1 MEHRSADDLETM
13 IDDEWFMAE
22 WHLSKAVHGKPWHGD
37 AAARIKLPR
46 RANRGNKGSAM
57 ASAPPPASPHMVRLP
72 AAWTPASDS
81 QDALQRRIDELER
94 QIAAAEVSVSDVERR
109 AAQRKWLKERQAQ
122 RQRRGAE
129 PRSSGAA
136 DMSPEP
142 LATAAAALEARGS
155 GGGGGG
161 SCAAGAAG
169 SGSIASDDDLDE
181 EPPATP
187 TPAAAATLE
196 GLALVV
202 ANLARL
208 QLDGKRGTETRVEK
222 PTSATSEAATTATVP
237 PPSPLLLASVARP
250 LWTAL
255 SDCELKR
262 RAIATVQLQ
271 RVQRGRAARTS
282 RRVLAEAHQRLVSAF
297 LDTYPAFA
305 SSDSRRASAQHGAT
319 HDARSLVL
327 PRLASGHRLGNG
339 AFGCVY
345 QPRPVWHFP
354 RQLAVKAVPLR
365 SREAASGAAREAA
378 LLRHVLDTAG
388 AHPNVITLHGSFL
401 VGGHVRLALDLAT
414 RGDLFEHLWR
424 ARGVLPR
431 AAALDLGRQ
440 LGAGLAHLHAAN
452 VAHRDLKLSNA
463 LLFDQPVT
471 SFSRAAPSPPAS
483 LKIASQDCI
492 SRLHLKIADL
502 GLGIDAASLTPVH
515 SLATA
520 LSAAELRRLRCATR
534 GVCGD
539 ACGTPTTMAPEALA
553 ARWHCPFLADAW
565 SLGVCLLTLV
575 APRELDEYE
584 YDRTPFYPF
593 TRADACNDDDYA
605 AFAAAAFADAWDTSP
620 QRPPP
625 PSPPGL
631 TSSPGRTQA
640 LASASPPGKA
650 SLPPSVLSPMSP
662 HMSHHV
668 LSAHPR
674 RLPPSLPPGLSN
686 TLQATPSGAAGES
699 GAASSAWG
707 FGVSGL
713 IERRAVMYGL
723 STPEPPLATALLAL
737 LDALLS
743 PRAGARMTVADAA
756 RRLDELVAGGEAGDT
771 WGDR

>member
-1 MEHRSADDLETM
+1 MERSADDLESM

-22 WHLSKAVHGKPWHGD
+22 RHLSKAVHGKPWHGD
-37 AAARIKLPR
+37 VSARIKLPR
-46 RANRGNKGSAM
+46 RAKHSSSTGSAV
-57 ASAPPPASPHMVRLP
+57 ASAPPASPHMVRLP

-109 AAQRKWLKERQAQ
+109 AMQRKWLKERQAQ

-136 DMSPEP
+136 DISPEP
-142 LATAAAALEARGS
+142 LAAAAAALEAKGS

-169 SGSIASDDDLDE
+169 SGSTSPLGSIATASDGELD
-181 EPPATP
+181 ATP

-208 QLDGKRGTETRVEK
+208 QLDGKRGTETRVET
-222 PTSATSEAATTATVP
+222 PTCAASGAATTATATAAVP

-255 SDCELKR
+255 SGCEWKR

-282 RRVLAEAHQRLVSAF
+282 RRALAEARQKLVLAF

-305 SSDSRRASAQHGAT
+305 SSDARRASAQHGAT

-327 PRLASGHRLGNG
+327 PRLASGHRLGMG

-431 AAALDLGRQ
+431 ATALDLGRQ

-463 LLFDQPVT
+463 LLFDQPA
-471 SFSRAAPSPPAS
+471 SFSRAALSPPVS
-483 LKIASQDCI
+483 
-492 SRLHLKIADL
+492 LKIADL
-502 GLGIDAASLTPVH
+502 GLGVDAASLTPVH

-520 LSAAELRRLRCATR
+520 LSAAELRRLKCATR

-593 TRADACNDDDYA
+593 ARADACDDDDYA

-625 PSPPGL
+625 PPSPPGL
-631 TSSPGRTQA
+631 TSPPGRTQA
-640 LASASPPGKA
+640 LATASPPGKA
-650 SLPPSVLSPMSP
+650 SLPPSLLSPMSP
-662 HMSHHV
+662 HG

-674 RLPPSLPPGLSN
+674 RLPPGLTN
-686 TLQATPSGAAGES
+686 TLQATPTGAAGECG
-699 GAASSAWG
+699 GAGSAWG

-713 IERRAVMYGL
+713 IERRAVLYGL
-723 STPEPPLATALLAL
+723 ATPEPPLFDALLAL

-743 PRAGARMTVADAA
+743 PRAGARMSVADAA
-756 RRLDELVAGGEAGDT
+756 RRLDELVAGGEAGDKGDT

>member
-57 ASAPPPASPHMVRLP
+57 ASAPPPASPRMVRLP

-492 SRLHLKIADL
+492 SRLQTSAL
-502 GLGIDAASLTPVH
+502 GST
-515 SLATA
+515 
-520 LSAAELRRLRCATR
+520 
-534 GVCGD
+534 
-539 ACGTPTTMAPEALA
+539 
-553 ARWHCPFLADAW
+553 
-565 SLGVCLLTLV
+565 
-575 APRELDEYE
+575 
-584 YDRTPFYPF
+584 
-593 TRADACNDDDYA
+593 
-605 AFAAAAFADAWDTSP
+605 
-620 QRPPP
+620 PP
-625 PSPPGL
+625 PSRPC
-631 TSSPGRTQA
+631 
-640 LASASPPGKA
+640 
-650 SLPPSVLSPMSP
+650 
-662 HMSHHV
+662 
-668 LSAHPR
+668 
-674 RLPPSLPPGLSN
+674 
-686 TLQATPSGAAGES
+686 TPSQ
-699 GAASSAWG
+699 
-707 FGVSGL
+707 L
-713 IERRAVMYGL
+713 
-723 STPEPPLATALLAL
+723 P
-737 LDALLS
+737 
-743 PRAGARMTVADAA
+743 
-756 RRLDELVAGGEAGDT
+756 
-771 WGDR
+771 

>member
-1 MEHRSADDLETM
+1 VET
-13 IDDEWFMAE
+13 
-22 WHLSKAVHGKPWHGD
+22 P
-37 AAARIKLPR
+37 
-46 RANRGNKGSAM
+46 
-57 ASAPPPASPHMVRLP
+57 
-72 AAWTPASDS
+72 T
-81 QDALQRRIDELER
+81 
-94 QIAAAEVSVSDVERR
+94 
-109 AAQRKWLKERQAQ
+109 
-122 RQRRGAE
+122 
-129 PRSSGAA
+129 
-136 DMSPEP
+136 
-142 LATAAAALEARGS
+142 
-155 GGGGGG
+155 
-161 SCAAGAAG
+161 CAA
-169 SGSIASDDDLDE
+169 SG
-181 EPPATP
+181 
-187 TPAAAATLE
+187 
-196 GLALVV
+196 
-202 ANLARL
+202 
-208 QLDGKRGTETRVEK
+208 
-222 PTSATSEAATTATVP
+222 AATTATATAAVP

-255 SDCELKR
+255 SGCEWKR

-282 RRVLAEAHQRLVSAF
+282 RRALAEARQKLVLAF

-305 SSDSRRASAQHGAT
+305 SSDARRASAQHGAT

-327 PRLASGHRLGNG
+327 PRLASGHRLGMG

-431 AAALDLGRQ
+431 ATALDLGRQ

-463 LLFDQPVT
+463 LLFDQPA
-471 SFSRAAPSPPAS
+471 SFSRAALSPPVS
-483 LKIASQDCI
+483 
-492 SRLHLKIADL
+492 LKIADL
-502 GLGIDAASLTPVH
+502 GLGVDAASLTPVH

-520 LSAAELRRLRCATR
+520 LSAAELRRLKCATR

-593 TRADACNDDDYA
+593 ARADACDDDDYA

-625 PSPPGL
+625 PPSPPGL
-631 TSSPGRTQA
+631 TSPPGRTQA
-640 LASASPPGKA
+640 LATASPPGKA
-650 SLPPSVLSPMSP
+650 SLPPSLLSPMSP
-662 HMSHHV
+662 HG

-674 RLPPSLPPGLSN
+674 RLPPGLSN
-686 TLQATPSGAAGES
+686 TLQATPTGAAGEC
-699 GAASSAWG
+699 GG
-707 FGVSGL
+707 
-713 IERRAVMYGL
+713 
-723 STPEPPLATALLAL
+723 
-737 LDALLS
+737 
-743 PRAGARMTVADAA
+743 ADA
-756 RRLDELVAGGEAGDT
+756 R
-771 WGDR
+771 

>member
-1 MEHRSADDLETM
+1 MDRSADDLESM

-22 WHLSKAVHGKPWHGD
+22 RHLSKAVHGKPWHGD
-37 AAARIKLPR
+37 VSARIKLPR
-46 RANRGNKGSAM
+46 RAKHSSSRGSAV
-57 ASAPPPASPHMVRLP
+57 ASAPPASPHMVRLP

-109 AAQRKWLKERQAQ
+109 AMQRKWLKERQAQ

-136 DMSPEP
+136 DISPEP
-142 LATAAAALEARGS
+142 LAAAAAALEAKGS

-169 SGSIASDDDLDE
+169 SGSTSPLGSIATASDGELDVME
-181 EPPATP
+181 APATP

-222 PTSATSEAATTATVP
+222 PTCAASGAATTATATAAVP

-255 SDCELKR
+255 SGCEWKR

-282 RRVLAEAHQRLVSAF
+282 RRALAEARQKLVLAF

-305 SSDSRRASAQHGAT
+305 SSDARRASAQHGAT

-327 PRLASGHRLGNG
+327 PRLASGHRLGMG

-431 AAALDLGRQ
+431 ATALDLGRQ

-463 LLFDQPVT
+463 LLFDQPA
-471 SFSRAAPSPPAS
+471 SFSRAALSPPVS
-483 LKIASQDCI
+483 
-492 SRLHLKIADL
+492 LKIADL
-502 GLGIDAASLTPVH
+502 GLGVDAASLTPVH

-520 LSAAELRRLRCATR
+520 LSAAELRRLKCATR

-539 ACGTPTTMAPEALA
+539 ACGTPTTMAPETLA

-593 TRADACNDDDYA
+593 ARADACDDDDYA

-625 PSPPGL
+625 PPSPPGL
-631 TSSPGRTQA
+631 TSPPGRTQA
-640 LASASPPGKA
+640 LATASPPGKA
-650 SLPPSVLSPMSP
+650 SLPPSLLSPMTP
-662 HMSHHV
+662 HG

-674 RLPPSLPPGLSN
+674 RLPPGLSN
-686 TLQATPSGAAGES
+686 TLQATPTGAAGECG
-699 GAASSAWG
+699 GAGSAWG

-713 IERRAVMYGL
+713 IERRAVLYGL
-723 STPEPPLATALLAL
+723 ATPEPPLFDALLAL

-743 PRAGARMTVADAA
+743 PRAGARMSVADAA
-756 RRLDELVAGGEAGDT
+756 RRLDELVAGGEAGDKGDT